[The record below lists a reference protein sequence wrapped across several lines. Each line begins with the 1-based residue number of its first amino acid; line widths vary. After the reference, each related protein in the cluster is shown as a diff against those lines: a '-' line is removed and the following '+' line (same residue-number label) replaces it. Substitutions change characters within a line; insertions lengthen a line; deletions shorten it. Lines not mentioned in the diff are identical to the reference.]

1 MDFQAT
7 CRYAR
12 GSARKARLVADLIR
26 GKQVDDALETLMFIH
41 RKPKVMVEKLL
52 KSAIANVNEYVN
64 RVKNN
69 PELFPKANMEKID
82 TLLSDGVEG
91 HLRIKKVFVDGG
103 PVMKRWLPRAMGR
116 ATPLLKRSCHI
127 TLVLSDGN

>member
-1 MDFQAT
+1 
-7 CRYAR
+7 
-12 GSARKARLVADLIR
+12 
-26 GKQVDDALETLMFIH
+26 
-41 RKPKVMVEKLL
+41 
-52 KSAIANVNEYVN
+52 
-64 RVKNN
+64 
-69 PELFPKANMEKID
+69 
-82 TLLSDGVEG
+82 VEG